1 MTPDGERVFVDVE
14 GTRIGLTS
22 LDKVMYPMTG
32 TTKAE
37 VLQYYT
43 LIKGPLLE
51 QLAGRPVTRK
61 RWPHG
66 TGDLSFFEKNASS
79 GTPRWVR
86 RAPVENPESQRHTMI
101 DWPLIDSLPALVW
114 HANLNSLELHTPQW
128 TVTAD
133 GSPQNPDRLVIDLD
147 PGPGTGLA
155 ECARVALWVRER
167 LRDQGLDPWPVTSGS
182 KGMQLYAA
190 VEPDGGPGEESS
202 DEVRDRVRALA
213 EALAKEHSKQV
224 TAVMARSRR
233 PGKVF
238 LDWSQNS
245 GSKTTITPWSLR
257 GKDEPTVACPRE
269 WDEVEAGADG
279 SEELT
284 QLRYEDVLDRLGLR

>member
-1 MTPDGERVFVDVE
+1 MSPEGERVYVDVE
-14 GTRIGLTS
+14 GTKIGLTS

-43 LIKGPLLE
+43 LVKDHILE
-51 QLAGRPVTRK
+51 QLADRPATRK
-61 RWPHG
+61 RWVHG
-66 TGDLSFFEKNASS
+66 TGDMSFFEKNASS

-86 RAPVENPESQRHTMI
+86 RAPIENPESKRHTKI
-101 DWPLIDSLPALVW
+101 DWPVIDSLPSLVW

-128 TVTAD
+128 TVTED
-133 GSPQNPDRLVIDLD
+133 GEPQNPDRLVIDLD

-155 ECARVALWVRER
+155 ECAQVALWVRER
-167 LRDQGLDPWPVTSGS
+167 LQDDGLDPWPVTSGS
-182 KGMQLYAA
+182 KGMQLYAELA
-190 VEPDGGPGEESS
+190 GGEPGEETS
-202 DEVRDRVRALA
+202 DEVRDRVRVLA
-213 EALAKEHSKQV
+213 EALSKEHGKQV
-224 TAVMARSRR
+224 TAVMAKTKR
-233 PGKVF
+233 PGKIF

-269 WDEVEAGADG
+269 WDEVEAAVDG

-284 QLRYEDVLDRLGLR
+284 QLRYEDVLERLGLR